1 MTLRPTVLR
10 LMANVTASD
19 LLALPMKAAVVSRP
33 PLDIQR
39 LRVLAGINKK
49 SPPSCITDWRSK
61 AGFDY
66 RSRLAVEL
74 DTEGAPQGPRA
85 RGWVRPGGIRTTS
98 WPWLPS
104 TGWYCARL
112 SRTVTPPVR

>member
-1 MTLRPTVLR
+1 MTLRPTVRR

-33 PLDIQR
+33 PSIFNDC
-39 LRVLAGINKK
+39 AYWPGINKK
-49 SPPSCITDWRSK
+49 SPPSCFTDWRSK
-61 AGFDY
+61 AGFGY

-85 RGWVRPGGIRTTS
+85 RG
-98 WPWLPS
+98 
-104 TGWYCARL
+104 
-112 SRTVTPPVR
+112 